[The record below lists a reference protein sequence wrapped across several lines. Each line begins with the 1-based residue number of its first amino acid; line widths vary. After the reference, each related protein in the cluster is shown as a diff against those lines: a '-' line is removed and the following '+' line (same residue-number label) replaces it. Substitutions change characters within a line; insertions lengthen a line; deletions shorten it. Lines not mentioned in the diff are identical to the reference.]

1 MPECGLQDI
10 RPLGHQQR
18 NFSESLIRSFSQRV
32 KGEHWQGRDEEEL
45 LSFTTGFLFEESVG
59 KSSLISVPS
68 GSSGIVYKGQ
78 RQKVWR
84 EFFVTFER
92 AGGV

>member
-32 KGEHWQGRDEEEL
+32 KGDHWQGRDEEEL

-59 KSSLISVPS
+59 KSSLISVHQVPS
-68 GSSGIVYKGQ
+68 DSSGTVYEGQ
-78 RQKVWR
+78 RQKV
-84 EFFVTFER
+84 
-92 AGGV
+92 